1 MADEDWPTLEEILA
15 FRRKVRARLV
25 ALYDDLSSKKRSI
38 NRNIA
43 RMLVMT
49 LEHEGFHVEVRIP
62 STLNVKLTN
71 YIMMVI

>member
-25 ALYDDLSSKKRSI
+25 ALYDDLSSKRRSI

-49 LEHEGFHVEVRIP
+49 LEHEGFHIEVRIP
-62 STLNVKLTN
+62 SALNVKLTN
-71 YIMMVI
+71 YIMMMI